1 MIIYEYNHCFW
12 KLAASKSLQSHIAK
26 SVTVRFC
33 GSGPSAKDL
42 EGCPWDALHSGLA
55 LGFSWLWCSCTT
67 AEGASAIPKENRASG
82 CCRKQIPTCS
92 SLYSITAGRL
102 EAFVKVEETE
112 WGVAVC
118 DMMEVLELWSVGK
131 KKCFITRSH
140 WKLVPLIGKGSE
152 FSCVRRPCRKIQDC
166 VQQGIAA

>member
-12 KLAASKSLQSHIAK
+12 KLAASKSLQSHVAK

-55 LGFSWLWCSCTT
+55 LGFSWLWCFCTT

-82 CCRKQIPTCS
+82 CCRFPHAAHYTVSQLGDWKLLWKWRRQS
-92 SLYSITAGRL
+92 
-102 EAFVKVEETE
+102 E
-112 WGVAVC
+112 VC
-118 DMMEVLELWSVGK
+118 CCLWYDGGFGAMKCGK

>member
-12 KLAASKSLQSHIAK
+12 KLAASKSLQSHVAK

-55 LGFSWLWCSCTT
+55 LGFSWLWCFCTT

-112 WGVAVC
+112 WGVLLFVIWWRFWSY
-118 DMMEVLELWSVGK
+118 EVWEK
-131 KKCFITRSH
+131 KMLYHKESLKTGATDR
-140 WKLVPLIGKGSE
+140 E
-152 FSCVRRPCRKIQDC
+152 R
-166 VQQGIAA
+166 